1 MKIADI
7 QTLCKTIDLTSALE
21 VPLVAEDSSSGK
33 ALMKCELRSYGLKR
47 IMLGNFGTPEAD
59 VSGVIARLIDGA
71 KPFAKEATK
80 LNSAELECRD
90 LNEIYPHINGGQKE
104 AYVVLR
110 LTAWMEEPPAQ
121 IDWDRHQKVRNFIS
135 GTVDEQNTK
144 MALIL
149 GTYDEGQG
157 KLVEELEW
165 GVHAFTPGNERAA
178 LPVLR
183 YVETRSQ
190 LDWCSLKKPTTEVVG
205 EVGLMISSLLGRATQ
220 DAGVSGLKCLLF
232 SHFSDRDS
240 FVITLK
246 AVPNP

>member
-1 MKIADI
+1 MKISDI
-7 QTLCKTIDLTSALE
+7 SALCKAIDLPSTLG
-21 VPLVAEDSSSGK
+21 VPAIAEEGSPGK
-33 ALMKCELRSYGLKR
+33 ALMKCELRSYGIKR

-59 VSGVIARLIDGA
+59 VSEVIAHLIDGA

-90 LNEIYPHINGGQKE
+90 LNEIYPHINDGQKE

-121 IDWDRHQKVRNFIS
+121 IDWDRQQKVRNFIS
-135 GTVDEQNTK
+135 SAVDRQNAE

-149 GTYDEGQG
+149 GAYDEGQD
-157 KLVEELEW
+157 KLVKELEW
-165 GVHAFTPGNERAA
+165 GMHAFTPGNERTV
-178 LPVLR
+178 LPVLG

-190 LDWCSLKKPTTEVVG
+190 LDWCSVKTLASDVVRDV
-205 EVGLMISSLLGRATQ
+205 EHLISSLLEKAKLDSG
-220 DAGVSGLKCLLF
+220 DLGLKCSLF

-246 AVPNP
+246 AVPNS